1 MLHVRDKEIQENSDS
16 MKQRCKKAAVL
27 LLCTQSAS
35 FEMHLLQ
42 KEGYFAEGFLIIFER
57 SRTTL

>member
-1 MLHVRDKEIQENSDS
+1 MLHVRDKEIQENSNS
-16 MKQRCKKAAVL
+16 TKRRRKKAAVL
-27 LLCTQSAS
+27 LLCTQTAS

-42 KEGYFAEGFLIIFER
+42 KEGDFAEAFLITFER